1 MSKLKKELD
10 VVQQNCRVL
19 SEMLT
24 EMTPGQES
32 PSDLELLTVSKT
44 KPLLAACFALE
55 FSFLIL

>member
-32 PSDLELLTVSKT
+32 PSDLELLTVSNT
-44 KPLLAACFALE
+44 KPLLDAWFALE